1 MTDQMRAETELTDKE
16 YESRTAEKLRQ
27 GRIVLHNRRRK
38 LIFFGG
44 LAVLVLIVLMLR
56 FAG

>member
-1 MTDQMRAETELTDKE
+1 MTDQMRAETEPKDKE
-16 YESRTAEKLRQ
+16 SENRTAEKLRQ
-27 GRIVLHNRRRK
+27 GRIVLHNRRLK

-44 LAVLVLIVLMLR
+44 LALLVLIALMLR